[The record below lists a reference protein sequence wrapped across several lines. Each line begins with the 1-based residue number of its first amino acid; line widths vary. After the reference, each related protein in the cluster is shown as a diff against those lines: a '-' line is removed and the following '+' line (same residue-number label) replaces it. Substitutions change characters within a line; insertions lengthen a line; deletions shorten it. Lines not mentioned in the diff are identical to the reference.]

1 MSPPLGEYDLRVAV
15 ESERVTDVMLPRPKT
30 LPSSATVRDVRAFFQ
45 NPHVMTALL
54 VDDGEFRGAID
65 RGDLPAA
72 APDGAGALEYAA
84 ADTPTISPDAGVED
98 ALKALRGVASRRLV
112 VLDADGARL
121 LGLVCLNTTGTRF
134 CTKP

>member
-1 MSPPLGEYDLRVAV
+1 VS
-15 ESERVTDVMLPRPKT
+15 
-30 LPSSATVRDVRAFFQ
+30 
-45 NPHVMTALL
+45 
-54 VDDGEFRGAID
+54 
-65 RGDLPAA
+65 
-72 APDGAGALEYAA
+72 ALEYAA

-98 ALKALRGVASRRLV
+98 ALAALRGVASRRLV